1 MIIYGTSV
9 RHADGKVYAHSAYLP
24 KPFHEYRDEVEVL
37 QALMDMSEEFI
48 RKYPDQYLWFY
59 RQLPVHSAGS
69 DRRSQGQIPVYAKM
83 ASNHF
88 MRANQE

>member
-24 KPFHEYRDEVEVL
+24 KPFHEYKDEVEVL

-59 RQLPVHSAGS
+59 RRFQYIP
-69 DRRSQGQIPVYAKM
+69 QGATDELTAKYPFYAKM